1 MIKDPKELESKIVA
15 IEKEL
20 ELANSKILEIIK
32 SRETSNKEH
41 FEKNKELTDLQVKLN
56 TNIAALDEI
65 IEKTDDIKSAS
76 TSTTTLKSITQN
88 LGQIKDQTSALD
100 NVLITLR
107 KEKQEIEDKLKTLS
121 IGAQTTLRDDYD
133 SLVSETNILEQSLIS
148 KKAEEKQ

>member
-1 MIKDPKELESKIVA
+1 MIKDPKELEGKIVA

-20 ELANSKILEIIK
+20 EQVNSKILEIIK

-56 TNIAALDEI
+56 TNIATLDEI

-133 SLVSETNILEQSLIS
+133 F
-148 KKAEEKQ
+148 